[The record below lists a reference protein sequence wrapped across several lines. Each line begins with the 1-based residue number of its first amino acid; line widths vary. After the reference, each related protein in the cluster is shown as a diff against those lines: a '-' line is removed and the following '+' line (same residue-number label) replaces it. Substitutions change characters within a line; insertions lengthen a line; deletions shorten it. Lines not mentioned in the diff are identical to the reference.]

1 MSNVMKKLYLLSILF
16 IVSCASVTGGFPE
29 DTNETSIDRATR
41 CYYENIK
48 EYWGDCWIQES
59 KEEPTFEEWVEYLE
73 MEKSWAMLQELNDKL
88 IIGLE
93 TNATNIPEAN
103 RIFGIA
109 VTDIDAIVN
118 AKIQYNAKEAEIKR
132 QKISTTLIAVGE
144 AFRGGSGGSYQGNN
158 FNTIQPTT
166 LQPIQALR
174 TFLLKRQYVEGT
186 TKVCVYQNH
195 GKVHNITHYNI
206 YTPCKPS
213 ISLNL

>member
-1 MSNVMKKLYLLSILF
+1 MKKLYLLSILF
-16 IVSCASVTGGFPE
+16 IVSCASVTGGFPK

-48 EYWGDCWIQES
+48 EYWGNCWIEES

-73 MEKSWAMLQELNDKL
+73 MEKSWTMLQELNDKL

-118 AKIQYNAKEAEIKR
+118 AKIQFNAREAELRR
-132 QKISTTLIAVGE
+132 QQIGMALLAMSASINQANQNYYN
-144 AFRGGSGGSYQGNN
+144 SQSNN
-158 FNTIQPTT
+158 INTIQPTT

-174 TFLLKRQYVEGT
+174 MFMLKRQYVEGT

-213 ISLNL
+213 VSLSL

>member
-1 MSNVMKKLYLLSILF
+1 MCMKKLYLLSILF

-132 QKISTTLIAVGE
+132 QKISMALIAMGE
-144 AFRGGSGGSYQGNN
+144 ALQGTGGSYQGNN
-158 FNTIQPTT
+158 FNTIQPIKTT
-166 LQPIQALR
+166 YILSSS
-174 TFLLKRQYVEGT
+174 YVSGT
-186 TKVCVYQNH
+186 NRICIYKL
-195 GKVHNITHYNI
+195 GSITATHTINGI
-206 YTPCKPS
+206 GLCPTSKEF
-213 ISLNL
+213 